1 MFYVPFFTP
10 TFFTPTSLRRLS
22 VRALASAV
30 LCFSAAAA
38 HANTAVDGL
47 GISGSPPQSVTVGQ
61 AYSFTPTVSNPKGHT
76 LTFRIADMP
85 RWATFSPTTGTLSG
99 TPTAA
104 DVGTT
109 LYILISV
116 WDGTVLDRADHAF
129 LFPEFGIKVSA
140 AGGSAVPPTISGTPP
155 TSATAGTPYTFQPT
169 AAGPAGMTLSFSV
182 QNKPAWANFSI
193 ATGQLTGTP
202 SSTQT
207 GSYSNIVVSVS
218 DGQASSALAPFTIS
232 VAGATATTGSATLNW
247 VPPTKNTN
255 GSALTNFAGM
265 ILYYGTTPAS
275 LTQSVKLAST
285 SQTSY
290 TIGNLTAGTWYFGGV
305 AYTNTG
311 VQSAMSPVVSMSVQ

>member
-1 MFYVPFFTP
+1 MFYVP
-10 TFFTPTSLRRLS
+10 FFTPTSLRRLS
-22 VRALASAV
+22 VRVLAGAV
-30 LCFSAAAA
+30 FCFGAAAA
-38 HANTAVDGL
+38 HAGTAADGL
-47 GISGSPPQSVTVGQ
+47 SISGSPPQSATVGQ
-61 AYSFTPTVSNPKGHT
+61 AYSFTPTIVNPKGRT

-85 RWATFSPTTGTLSG
+85 RWLTFNPTTGLLSG

-104 DVGTT
+104 DRSSPVN
-109 LYILISV
+109 ILIYV
-116 WDGTVLDRADHAF
+116 GDGVDYAYLH
-129 LFPEFGIKVSA
+129 PEFGIKVSA
-140 AGGSAVPPTISGTPP
+140 AGTNAAPPTISGTPS
-155 TSATAGTPYTFQPT
+155 TSATAGTAYTFQPT

-232 VAGATATTGSATLNW
+232 VAGTTATTGSATVNW
-247 VPPTKNTN
+247 VPPTQNTN
-255 GSALTNFAGM
+255 GSALTNLAGV
-265 ILYYGTTPAS
+265 ILYYGTAPAS
-275 LTQSVKLAST
+275 LTQSVKLASA
-285 SQTSY
+285 SQISY
-290 TIGNLTAGTWYFGGV
+290 TIANLTAGTWYFGGV